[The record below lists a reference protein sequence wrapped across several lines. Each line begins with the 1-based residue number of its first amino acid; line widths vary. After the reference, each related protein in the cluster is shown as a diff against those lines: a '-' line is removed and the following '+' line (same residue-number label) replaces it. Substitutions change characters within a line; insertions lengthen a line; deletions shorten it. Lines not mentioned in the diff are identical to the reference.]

1 MSEPR
6 PERNRSIAL
15 IDSGWIL
22 NVEPTPGVAGATPL
36 LASLAGANDQNAPD
50 PDRASPPARVL
61 PEEGGG
67 LSGGAFVLI
76 ALTLPLTVVAGHFV
90 YRRWRPRSDDL

>member
-1 MSEPR
+1 MNCKKRLFKPRWQHKDAALRAQAVASEQDP
-6 PERNRSIAL
+6 
-15 IDSGWIL
+15 D
-22 NVEPTPGVAGATPL
+22 L
-36 LASLAGANDQNAPD
+36 LASLAGANDQNPPD
-50 PDRASPPARVL
+50 PDRASPPAKVL

-76 ALTLPLTVVAGHFV
+76 ALTLPLTVVAGRFV